1 MCSNG
6 ASLFLSPSKKTRLG
20 TTSLPSGVRGMIVLT
35 FIFGILIN
43 LATDKAID
51 IAADKVV
58 SEYQEYKEKKAN
70 EAAGP

>member
-1 MCSNG
+1 
-6 ASLFLSPSKKTRLG
+6 
-20 TTSLPSGVRGMIVLT
+20 MIVLT